1 MNKQF
6 GFLLLILLPFSAYG
20 QRSAD
25 YGIAGGVSSYLGD
38 INTNRLFYRPLPAGG
53 VFYRYNLNPRQS
65 IRASILMG
73 GLKGYDSDFNNL
85 FQTSRND
92 KFNGIVAEGAV
103 QFEFNFLTY
112 STQGKRWNYT
122 PYLAAG
128 VGISYLDI
136 DSYIWNNVDGDYN
149 APIPISKFNPIIPFS
164 LGFKINIYK
173 NLGIEAEYGFRKTFY
188 DKFDGLEDKVN
199 PDPKAWLHNN
209 DWYSFAGIAFTWKI
223 YNKLVGC
230 PAFKDV
236 DESRRR

>member
-1 MNKQF
+1 MKKLT
-6 GFLLLILLPFSAYG
+6 GILLLILLSLSVSG

-25 YGIAGGVSSYLGD
+25 YGIYGGVTSYLGD

-53 VFYRYNLNPRQS
+53 LFYRFNLNPRQS
-65 IRASILMG
+65 IRANILMG
-73 GLKGYDSDFNNL
+73 GLKGYDSDFSNL
-85 FQTSRND
+85 FQTSRNNNFD
-92 KFNGIVAEGAV
+92 GFVTEGAI

-122 PYLAAG
+122 PYIAAG
-128 VGISYLDI
+128 VGFAYFNTTVNSTL
-136 DSYIWNNVDGDYN
+136 NNDK
-149 APIPISKFNPIIPFS
+149 PTQPIIPFS
-164 LGFKINIYK
+164 LGFKINIHK

-188 DKFDGLEDKVN
+188 DKFDGLKDNV
-199 PDPKAWLHNN
+199 DPHHQAWLHNN

-230 PAFKDV
+230 PAFEDV

>member
-1 MNKQF
+1 MKKLT
-6 GFLLLILLPFSAYG
+6 GILLLILLSLSVSG

-25 YGIAGGVSSYLGD
+25 YGIYGGVTSYLGD

-53 VFYRYNLNPRQS
+53 LFYRFNLNPRQS
-65 IRASILMG
+65 IRANILMG
-73 GLKGYDSDFNNL
+73 GLKGYDSDFSNL
-85 FQTSRND
+85 FQTSRNNNFD
-92 KFNGIVAEGAV
+92 GFVTEGAV

-122 PYLAAG
+122 PYIAAG
-128 VGISYLDI
+128 VGFAYFNTTVNSTL
-136 DSYIWNNVDGDYN
+136 NNDK
-149 APIPISKFNPIIPFS
+149 PTQPIIPFS
-164 LGFKINIYK
+164 LGFKINIHK

-188 DKFDGLEDKVN
+188 DKFDGLKDNV
-199 PDPKAWLHNN
+199 DPHHQAWLHNN

-230 PAFKDV
+230 PAFEDV

>member
-1 MNKQF
+1 MKKLSGILF
-6 GFLLLILLPFSAYG
+6 LILLSLSVSG
-20 QRSAD
+20 QSSAD
-25 YGIAGGVSSYLGD
+25 YGFFGGVSSYLGD
-38 INTNRLFYRPLPAGG
+38 INTNRLLYSPLPAGG

-65 IRASILMG
+65 IRANLLLG
-73 GLKGYDSDFNNL
+73 GLQGNDLDFNND
-85 FQTSRND
+85 FQQIRQESFSGT
-92 KFNGIVAEGAV
+92 VAEGV
-103 QFEFNFLTY
+103 IQFEFNFLSY

-122 PYLAAG
+122 PYIATG
-128 VGISYLDI
+128 VGIAFFNT
-136 DSYIWNNVDGDYN
+136 DS
-149 APIPISKFNPIIPFS
+149 PINDKPFQPILPLS

-188 DKFDGLEDKVN
+188 DKFDGLKDN
-199 PDPKAWLHNN
+199 IDPHHTAWLHNN

>member
-1 MNKQF
+1 MKKLT
-6 GFLLLILLPFSAYG
+6 GILLLILLSLSVSG

-25 YGIAGGVSSYLGD
+25 YGIYGGVTSYLGD

-53 VFYRYNLNPRQS
+53 LFYRFNLNPRQS
-65 IRASILMG
+65 IRANILMG
-73 GLKGYDSDFNNL
+73 GLKGYDSDFSNR
-85 FQTSRND
+85 FQTSRNNNFD
-92 KFNGIVAEGAV
+92 GFVTEGAV
-103 QFEFNFLTY
+103 QFEFNFLIY

-122 PYLAAG
+122 PYIAAG
-128 VGISYLDI
+128 VGFAYFNTTVNSSL
-136 DSYIWNNVDGDYN
+136 NNDN
-149 APIPISKFNPIIPFS
+149 PTQPIIPFS
-164 LGFKINIYK
+164 LGFKINIHK

-188 DKFDGLEDKVN
+188 DKFDGLKDNV
-199 PDPKAWLHNN
+199 DPHHQAWLHNN